1 MKNICFHMNR
11 RVWLAIAMLLVL
23 TFPALAQKIAV
34 HGNVSDEFG
43 EALIGATVLEKGTT
57 NGTATDFDGNFE
69 LAVNPNATIVVSYV
83 GYNPMEVAV
92 NGQTTINVVLKE
104 NATMLQ
110 ETVVIGYGSV
120 RKQDATGSVALI
132 KPDEVEAGIATSAQD
147 LLVGASP
154 GVVVPSRLFRQLAP

>member
-11 RVWLAIAMLLVL
+11 RVWLAMAMLLVL

-43 EALIGATVLEKGTT
+43 EALIGATVLEKGTS

-104 NATMLQ
+104 NT
-110 ETVVIGYGSV
+110 
-120 RKQDATGSVALI
+120 
-132 KPDEVEAGIATSAQD
+132 
-147 LLVGASP
+147 AS
-154 GVVVPSRLFRQLAP
+154 RN